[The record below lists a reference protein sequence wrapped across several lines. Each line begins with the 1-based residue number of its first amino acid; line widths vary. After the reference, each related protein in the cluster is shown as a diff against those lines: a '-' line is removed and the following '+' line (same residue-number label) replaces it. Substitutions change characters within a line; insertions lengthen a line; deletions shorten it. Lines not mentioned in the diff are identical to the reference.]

1 MDEKIGNKTLPLK
14 KMHGRHD
21 DPAGWAIGNGI
32 YGTDAVLN
40 ERVSTLERSLREARK
55 LLKLIF
61 NLSTNFIY
69 LPSEEIDEGVNDI
82 LRIIGAYAGAD
93 RSYVF
98 QTNGADET
106 MHCTHEWCAPGI
118 ESHREKLRGFT
129 VNSLPWFF
137 KKMSGLEIVHVPDV
151 TLLPAEAA
159 RERGEFEREGIRS
172 LIVVPMARGFSL
184 VGFLGFDSVKLKKA
198 WSDDAIMLFRMIG
211 EFFANAF
218 VQKKAEAQLK
228 ESAKKYKVLFEY
240 ANDAIFLIRDGK
252 FMDCNSRTLKMF
264 KCAREQIIG
273 HSPHEFSP
281 YYQPDGTAS
290 HEVVIEK
297 ARAAIRGRPQYFE
310 WRHRACDGTLFD
322 AEVSLNGIEI
332 GGETLLQAIIRD
344 VTVRKRWEQALS
356 ESEERY
362 RSLFGETRDAI
373 YIVRKDGSFVDVNES
388 FLELFGFTRQDL
400 AGLNARFAYLSD
412 EERDIFKARIKG
424 SGYLKDHQIR
434 LKKKDGTP
442 MDCLVT
448 VTTKKNE
455 LGEVIGY
462 HGIIRD
468 VTMVKK
474 AEETIR
480 HMAYHDALTG
490 LPNRALFND
499 RLTMATSGA
508 LRSGKSVAVMMLD
521 LDKFKQV
528 NDVLGHNTGDLLLK
542 SVADRLENT
551 FRKSDTVARMGG
563 DEFMVIL
570 PELSEASDVSTVAR
584 KVISAF
590 KIPFKLNGEELTV
603 TTSVGVSMYPQNGQD
618 TDTLLKNADIA
629 MYYAK
634 TSGRNKFAIYDPDMQ
649 EAVSE

>member
-1 MDEKIGNKTLPLK
+1 MDKKIGNKTMPLK
-14 KMHGRHD
+14 KMPGRQGY
-21 DPAGWAIGNGI
+21 PAAGAIDAGI
-32 YGTDAVLN
+32 YGMETVPN
-40 ERVSTLERSLREARK
+40 ERVNALERSLRETKK

-69 LPSEEIDEGVNDI
+69 LPSEEIDDGVNDI
-82 LRIIGAYAGAD
+82 LRIIGSYAGAD

-98 QTNGADET
+98 QTNGADEI
-106 MHCTHEWCAPGI
+106 MHCTHEWCAPDI
-118 ESHREKLRGFT
+118 ESHREKLQGFT
-129 VNSLPWFF
+129 SVGLPWFF
-137 KKMSGLEIVHVPDV
+137 KKMHGLEIVHVPDV
-151 TLLPAEAA
+151 SMLPAEAA
-159 RERGEFEREGIRS
+159 REREEFQREGIRS

-184 VGFLGFDSVKLKKA
+184 IGFLGFDSVKVKKA
-198 WSDDAIMLFRMIG
+198 WSDDTIMLLRMIG

-228 ESAKKYKVLFEY
+228 ESATKYKVLFEY

-264 KCAREQIIG
+264 KCTREQIIG
-273 HSPHEFSP
+273 RSPHEFSP
-281 YYQPDGTAS
+281 HYQPDGTTS
-290 HEVVIEK
+290 RERIIEK
-297 ARAAIRGRPQYFE
+297 AMAAIKGKPQYFE
-310 WRHRACDGTLFD
+310 WRHRACDGILFD
-322 AEVSLNGIEI
+322 AEVSLNGIKI

-344 VTVRKRWEQALS
+344 VTARKRWEQALR

-373 YIVRKDGSFVDVNES
+373 YIVRKDGSFVDINES
-388 FLELFGFTRQDL
+388 FLELFGFTREDL
-400 AGLNARFAYLSD
+400 TRLNARFAYQND
-412 EERDIFKARIKG
+412 EERDNFKARIKR

-455 LGEVIGY
+455 LGKVIGY

-499 RLTMATSGA
+499 RLAMATSGA

-528 NDVLGHNTGDLLLK
+528 NDVLGHNTGDILLK

-570 PELSEASDVSTVAR
+570 PELSEASDVSIVAR

-590 KIPFKLNGEELTV
+590 QVPFKLNGNELSV
-603 TTSVGVSMYPQNGQD
+603 TTSVGVSLYPQNGQD
-618 TDTLLKNADIA
+618 TETLLKKADIA

-634 TSGRNKFAIYDPDMQ
+634 TSGRNKFAFYDPGMQ
-649 EAVSE
+649 ATVSE